1 MYFELSV
8 LDQIQSALGCGFLDA
23 AMPLVT
29 RLGNGGAAWVLLTL
43 LLLLFPK
50 TQRAGAAMAVALG
63 VEMLCCNLLLKPL
76 VARVRPCD
84 VNPAVRLLVPS
95 PRDFSFPSGHTGASF
110 AAASALHFSGSP
122 LRLPALCLAV
132 LIGFSRLYLYVHY
145 PSDVLGGIL
154 LGAASG
160 WLGSRIAG
168 LPRRPGENLDRF
180 L

>member
-1 MYFELSV
+1 
-8 LDQIQSALGCGFLDA
+8 
-23 AMPLVT
+23 MPLVT
-29 RLGNGGAAWVLLTL
+29 RLGNGGAVWVLCTL

-50 TQRAGAAMAVALG
+50 TRRAGAAMAAALG

-84 VNPAVRLLVPS
+84 VNSAVRLLIPR

-110 AAASALHFSGSP
+110 AAASALHLSGSP
-122 LRLPALCLAV
+122 LRLPALCLAA

-154 LGAASG
+154 LGTASG

-168 LPRRPGENLDRF
+168 LPPASGGKP
-180 L
+180 